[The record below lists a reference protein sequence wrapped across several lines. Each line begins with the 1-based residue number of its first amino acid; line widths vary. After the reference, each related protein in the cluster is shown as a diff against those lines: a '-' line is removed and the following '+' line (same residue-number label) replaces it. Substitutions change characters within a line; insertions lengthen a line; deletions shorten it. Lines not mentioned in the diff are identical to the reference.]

1 MRIRTIT
8 IGKTQ
13 RLRLRRIHR
22 THITRLLLT
31 ARPRVIGCEVT
42 STNGVTVTAC
52 GTDTVTVVAIVS
64 VNVTDGVT
72 FTDTVTISVTVNGI
86 YSVTDKVNG
95 AFTTANTNPVT
106 VNDDVTLTIDV
117 WRCRLRE
124 SCR

>member
-1 MRIRTIT
+1 M
-8 IGKTQ
+8 
-13 RLRLRRIHR
+13 
-22 THITRLLLT
+22 
-31 ARPRVIGCEVT
+31 
-42 STNGVTVTAC
+42 
-52 GTDTVTVVAIVS
+52 S